1 MSTET
6 HEEKAG
12 EKELKHL
19 TGPEGLRKIGGLIQ
33 DVRMCMLTT
42 AASDGSFDSRPMATQ
57 KTEFDGRYG
66 S

>member
-6 HEEKAG
+6 YEEKAG

-19 TGPEGLRKIGGLIQ
+19 TGSEGLKKIGELIQ

-42 AASDGSFDSRPMATQ
+42 TASDGSFDSRPWLPRRLSSM
-57 KTEFDGRYG
+57 GRYG